1 MIKCFEKNYITN
13 PLITSCNLSLS
24 IKNDDESQLTNL
36 LKTNISNTSL
46 CFKVYTNC
54 LDFSDIL
61 FLAIMLRDSGGLS
74 LLNEVD
80 LVVNKLGDGQDL
92 FFQIHFPLQYFHC
105 FSFQQYP
112 SHAIYPSR
120 HLPSQA

>member
-1 MIKCFEKNYITN
+1 
-13 PLITSCNLSLS
+13 
-24 IKNDDESQLTNL
+24 
-36 LKTNISNTSL
+36 L
-46 CFKVYTNC
+46 CFKVYMNC

-61 FLAIMLRDSGGLS
+61 FLAIMFRDSGGSFSMGRATAALP
-74 LLNEVD
+74 LKDVD
-80 LVVNKLGDGQDL
+80 RVVTRPGDGQDL

-112 SHAIYPSR
+112 LHAIYPSR